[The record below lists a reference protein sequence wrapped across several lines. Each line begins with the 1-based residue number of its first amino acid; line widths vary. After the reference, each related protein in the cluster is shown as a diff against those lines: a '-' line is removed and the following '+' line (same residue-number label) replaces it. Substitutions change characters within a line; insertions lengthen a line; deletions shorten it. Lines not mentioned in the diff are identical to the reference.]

1 MESEA
6 DAHGRSGPAQKLR
19 NPAGEHG
26 KDPPMSFLDIRK
38 QELDSLRPG
47 WTGSAAATSGLK
59 VDQCIDRLS
68 PPLAALCLSGGGI
81 RSASFALGLIQ
92 GLARFRVLKHFD
104 YLSTVSGGGY
114 TGSFVSAWRTHL
126 GGDEEPQSDEKLC
139 AALDRPGHEDGREAK
154 EIRGLR
160 KFSNYLTPR
169 LGALSA
175 DTWTLVAL
183 VIRNLLLNWAVFLPL
198 FMGVLLTPRL
208 CAALLAYLAAPP
220 AFPPG
225 PFFAAGT
232 VAAATGFAFASFGR
246 QFASGKWLTDA
257 RFVGVVVLPLVVAS
271 IFYTIGIACA
281 ASRASLEP
289 NWFIYGPVIGCAC
302 YLFAGLLGT
311 AAYRFAALGRQ
322 YDDRAKLI
330 EQVWDVAAWG
340 LSGAAV
346 GLFMVIGIWFVETK
360 PGQIVA
366 GIIEIDRA
374 YPLMAIG
381 GICLTMLA
389 VLSGE
394 LLFVGLRSYSAR
406 GDMDREWLARSA
418 GWLAAIAAG
427 WAVFAAAALLG
438 PQLFDLACHHIG
450 LSGTMVASALPGAV
464 SVLIGNSAK
473 TPAQADAA
481 PAGRFSFLQI
491 ASLAALVFAALLAI
505 LVSTLD
511 RTVERAIEPH
521 FSPGRRALLDFGLQ
535 ALLIGVS
542 VLFSCLINV
551 NRFSLHAVYRNRL
564 VRAYLGSARAFS
576 DARAGRDKNRR
587 RNADPFTDFDQND
600 NVRMKDL
607 PKRKLLHVL
616 NTTLNVTATKNL
628 AWQQRKAEPFTITP
642 LSCGNPNVCYRPS
655 EQFAS
660 STGGVTLGTAMAI
673 SGAAVS
679 PNMGSHSS
687 PLVCFLLMLTNLR
700 LGWWLG
706 NPRHDKY
713 MKEGPN
719 PSIVAMLKELAGHTT
734 DDGSWIY
741 LSDGGHFDNI
751 GLYEMV
757 RRRCRLIV
765 VSDAGEDPEC
775 SLSDLGDCLR
785 KIYIDLGIS
794 IDFEDFEIKK
804 RQDPPVPGKYFA
816 IARITYPHTPEDV
829 EPGWLL
835 YVKTNYHGDERT
847 DIRSYATAHALFPNE
862 STADQW
868 FSESQIESYRALGA
882 HIMEFICSGGQKLQP
897 NKPPT
902 PIDLATFKQRAQ
914 QALGARPAQPGAE
927 HVKCGVVIF

>member
-1 MESEA
+1 MKSQEEAHRKEGRMHDRTSAASEP
-6 DAHGRSGPAQKLR
+6 DR
-19 NPAGEHG
+19 
-26 KDPPMSFLDIRK
+26 DPPLSFLDIRQ
-38 QELDSLRPG
+38 QELDRLRPG
-47 WTGSAAATSGLK
+47 WTGSAAVSGHVK
-59 VDQCIDRLS
+59 VDECIDKLS

-92 GLARFRVLKHFD
+92 GLARFRLLKKFD

-114 TGSFVSAWRTHL
+114 TGSFISAWRAHL
-126 GGDEEPQSDEKLC
+126 GGDDDTESDEKLC
-139 AALDRPGHEDGREAK
+139 AALDRPRHRDGSEAP
-154 EIRGLR
+154 EIRGIR

-183 VIRNLLLNWAVFLPL
+183 VIRNLLLNWVVFLPL

-220 AFPPG
+220 ALPPG
-225 PFFAAGT
+225 MFFAAGT
-232 VAAATGFAFASFGR
+232 AAAAVGFAFASFGR
-246 QFASGKWLTDA
+246 QFAAGQWLTDV
-257 RFVGVVVLPLVVAS
+257 RFVGLVVLPLVAAS
-271 IFYTIGIACA
+271 ILNTIGIACT
-281 ASRASLEP
+281 ASRAAFEP
-289 NWFIYGPVIGCAC
+289 DWFTFGPLAGSGC
-302 YLFAGLLGT
+302 YLLAGLLGT
-311 AAYRFAALGRQ
+311 AAYRAAAPGKQ
-322 YDDRAKLI
+322 DD
-330 EQVWDVAAWG
+330 EQTGLLEQGLDLAAWG

-346 GLFMVIGIWFVETK
+346 GLFMVIGIWLVQTT
-360 PGQIVA
+360 PGKTVPDV
-366 GIIEIDRA
+366 IDRA
-374 YPLMAIG
+374 FPLMTIG
-381 GICLTMLA
+381 GICWTMLA

-394 LLFVGLRSYSAR
+394 LVYVGLRSYSSR

-418 GWLAAIAAG
+418 GWLTAVAVG

-438 PQLFDLACHHIG
+438 PHWFDMARRSIG
-450 LSGTMVASALPGAV
+450 VFWTMVASAIPGAV

-481 PAGRFSFLQI
+481 AAGRFSSVQI

-511 RTVERAIEPH
+511 RTVEHAIEPH
-521 FSPGRRALLDFGLQ
+521 FSAGSRALLDAGLQ
-535 ALLIGVS
+535 VALIGAS
-542 VLFSCLINV
+542 VIFSFPINV

-564 VRAYLGSARAFS
+564 VRAFLGSARMFS
-576 DARAGRDKNRR
+576 VARAGRDRNRR

-600 NVRMKDL
+600 NIRMKDL
-607 PKRKLLHVL
+607 PSKKLLHVL
-616 NTTLNVTATKNL
+616 NTTLNVAATRNL

-642 LSCGNPNVCYRPS
+642 LACGNHNVGYRPT
-655 EQFAS
+655 EKFAARN
-660 STGGVTLGTAMAI
+660 GGVTLGTAMAI

-706 NPRHDKY
+706 NPRHHDY
-713 MKEGPN
+713 MKEGPDLG
-719 PSIVAMLKELAGHTT
+719 IVAMLKELAGHTT
-734 DDGSWIY
+734 DDGAWIY

-785 KIYIDLGIS
+785 KIYIDLGVS
-794 IDFEDFEIKK
+794 IDFRDFQIKK
-804 RQDPPVPGKYFA
+804 RQDPPVPGKYCA
-816 IARITYPHTPEDV
+816 IADITYPNTQEGTK
-829 EPGWLL
+829 PGWLL
-835 YVKTNYHGDERT
+835 YVKTSYLGDERT
-847 DIRSYATAHALFPNE
+847 DIRSYAAAHALFPNE
-862 STADQW
+862 STVNQW
-868 FSESQIESYRALGA
+868 FSESQLESYRALGA
-882 HIMEFICSGGQKLQP
+882 HIMEFICSGGKKLQP
-897 NKPPT
+897 NEAT
-902 PIDLATFKQRAQ
+902 DPIDLATFKARAQ
-914 QALGARPAQPGAE
+914 QALDAGSAQAGTE
-927 HVKCGVVIF
+927 KVV